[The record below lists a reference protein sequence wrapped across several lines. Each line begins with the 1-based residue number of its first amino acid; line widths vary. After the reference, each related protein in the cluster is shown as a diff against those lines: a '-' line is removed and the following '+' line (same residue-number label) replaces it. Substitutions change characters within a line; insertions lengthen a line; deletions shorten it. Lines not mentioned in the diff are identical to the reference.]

1 MSDFPRTV
9 DEITPEWLTQVLR
22 ESGAIREAT
31 VVQGDA
37 SNIGVDQGVVAQV
50 HRLELT
56 YDSALE
62 DAPGHV
68 IAKLALQVNL
78 DSPEL
83 GDAVWTLYDREVRFF
98 LDLAP
103 ESGMQTPA
111 VYYANFDPTT
121 GHFIILLEDLSHL
134 RAVDQADES
143 SPKDSSAAMR
153 ALASMHS
160 KWWNNDE
167 LHGFQ
172 WLADHPWAAPA
183 NVVSQMFPNNVE
195 PFLKIADGHVPDG
208 IEALCNKLIPKISE
222 VWAELSSPPISLNH
236 GDFRLTNMFFDDS
249 GGDIPRVIAY
259 DWQTAG
265 RIRPADDVA
274 TFMLY
279 GFTPRTRK
287 AVEKSLL
294 TEYHD
299 SLREQ
304 GVRDYSYE
312 QFIDDFRLALLP
324 KMVGRVI
331 STVTASSGL
340 RSTPEGS
347 ARFYATIERLQA
359 LIDWNC
365 DEVIPK

>member
-1 MSDFPRTV
+1 MDFPRTV

-22 ESGAIREAT
+22 DSGAIGDT
-31 VVQGDA
+31 KVVSITE
-37 SNIGVDQGVVAQV
+37 SNIGDDQGITADVQ
-50 HRLELT
+50 RFILT
-56 YDSALE
+56 YDRIDE
-62 DAPGHV
+62 NAPPTV
-68 IAKLALQVNL
+68 IAKFGRQDRL
-78 DSPEL
+78 DSPEM
-83 GDAVWTLYDREVRFF
+83 GDSIRTAYGREVRFF

-143 SPKDSSAAMR
+143 SPKDSSAAMQ

-172 WLADHPWAAPA
+172 WLADHPWAFPA
-183 NVVSQMFPNNVE
+183 NALSQIFPNNVE
-195 PFLKIADGHVPDG
+195 PFLEIADGHVPDG
-208 IEALCNKLIPKISE
+208 IETLCNKLIPKIPE
-222 VWAELSSPPISLNH
+222 VWAELSSPPVSLNH
-236 GDFRLTNMFFDDS
+236 GDFRLANMFFDDS

-259 DWQTAG
+259 DWQTVG

-274 TFMLY
+274 TFILN
-279 GFTPRTRK
+279 GFTPDTRV

-299 SLREQ
+299 SLRDR
-304 GVRDYSYE
+304 GVQDYSYE
-312 QFIDDFRLALLP
+312 QFVDDFRLALLP
-324 KMVGRVI
+324 RMVNRVI
-331 STVTASSGL
+331 STAIASSGL

-347 ARFYATIERLQA
+347 ARLYATIERLQA

>member
-1 MSDFPRTV
+1 MDFPRTV

-31 VVQGDA
+31 VVQSDA

-50 HRLELT
+50 HRLELK
-56 YDSALE
+56 YDRTTE

-83 GDAVWTLYDREVRFF
+83 GDAVRTLYDREVRFF

-183 NVVSQMFPNNVE
+183 NVVSQRFPNNVE

-222 VWAELSSPPISLNH
+222 VWAELSSPPVSLNH
-236 GDFRLTNMFFDDS
+236 GDFRLANMFFDDS
-249 GGDIPRVIAY
+249 GGDIPRVIVY
-259 DWQTAG
+259 DWQLTG

-331 STVTASSGL
+331 STVAVDSGL
-340 RSTPEGS
+340 RSIPEGR
-347 ARFYATIERLQA
+347 ARLNATIERLQV

-365 DEVIPK
+365 EEVIPK

>member
-1 MSDFPRTV
+1 MDFPRTV

-22 ESGAIREAT
+22 ENGAIREST
-31 VVQGDA
+31 VVQSDA
-37 SNIGVDQGVVAQV
+37 SNIGIGQGVVAQV

-56 YDSALE
+56 FDSVLE

-68 IAKLALQVNL
+68 IAKLALQAHLN
-78 DSPEL
+78 SPVA
-83 GDAVWTLYDREVRFF
+83 GDWARTVYEREVRFF

-103 ESGMQTPA
+103 ESGMRTPA

-143 SPKDSSAAMR
+143 SPRDSSAAMR

-160 KWWNNDE
+160 KWWNNDD

-172 WLADHPWAAPA
+172 WLADRPSNSTA
-183 NVVSQMFPNNVE
+183 NVLSQSFQNNVE
-195 PFLKIADGHVPDG
+195 LFLKIADGHVPDG
-208 IEALCNKLIPKISE
+208 IEALCSKLIPKIPE
-222 VWAELSSPPISLNH
+222 VWAELSGPPVSLNH
-236 GDFRLTNMFFDDS
+236 GDFRLANMFFDDS

-265 RIRPADDVA
+265 RIRPADDVG
-274 TFMLY
+274 TFILN
-279 GFTPRTRK
+279 GFTPDTRA
-287 AVEKSLL
+287 AVENSLL

-299 SLREQ
+299 SLRDR
-304 GVRDYSYE
+304 GVQDYSYE
-312 QFIDDFRLALLP
+312 RFVDDFRLALLP
-324 KMVGRVI
+324 RMVHRI
-331 STVTASSGL
+331 RSTAVASSGL
-340 RSTPEGS
+340 RSTPEGR
-347 ARFYATIERLQA
+347 ARMYATIERLQA